1 MIKALIKYFK
11 NFYNKEIDYEIEFE
25 FSIYDI
31 LFLILILFIVW
42 KIFVKQKYCSG
53 KEALHTTAVA
63 VAQPPFFKNKI
74 VNYKK
79 TTSFKLI

>member
-31 LFLILILFIVW
+31 LILVLILFFVW
-42 KIFVKQKYCSG
+42 KIFVK
-53 KEALHTTAVA
+53 
-63 VAQPPFFKNKI
+63 
-74 VNYKK
+74 
-79 TTSFKLI
+79 